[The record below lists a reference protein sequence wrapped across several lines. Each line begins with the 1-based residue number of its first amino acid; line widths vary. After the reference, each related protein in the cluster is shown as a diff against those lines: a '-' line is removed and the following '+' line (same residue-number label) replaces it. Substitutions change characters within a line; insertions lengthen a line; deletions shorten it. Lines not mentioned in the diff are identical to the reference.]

1 MRSDAALTSP
11 VGHPLSSRGASQVCP
26 YTNVML
32 PLEDAAPSLLD
43 AQAQN
48 VVQCNVADMCILAM
62 QCRAIMPCVSV
73 VLQNGIVCI

>member
-1 MRSDAALTSP
+1 
-11 VGHPLSSRGASQVCP
+11 
-26 YTNVML
+26 ML

-43 AQAQN
+43 AQAQI
-48 VVQCNVADMCILAM
+48 VVQCNVADMYILAM